1 MEKRSAVWPWVVLGV
16 VAIGGVGGWLFKDD
30 LARLRPAAPAA
41 TAPPP
46 LDGPADPSSVPSPAP
61 ATGPTSPRYPLDTD
75 VAADPALPA
84 LADSDAGAW
93 QALAGV
99 FPADVLAVLLR
110 EHLIQRWVVHVDNL
124 TQPSLPASAMAL
136 QPMPGSLQVAQG
148 SDGVEQLAAANAER
162 YAPWVKAFT
171 QADAQSLATAYV
183 RFYPLVQQAYR
194 DIGHPDGHFNDR
206 LVAVIDHLL
215 QTPEP
220 SGPLAVAPDGKGK
233 YRFVDPALQSLSV
246 GQKALLR
253 LDAGQRK
260 AVKQQLQ
267 AIRVAVTRG

>member
-16 VAIGGVGGWLFKDD
+16 VAIGAVGGWLFKDE
-30 LARLRPAAPAA
+30 LAGLRPASPAT
-41 TAPPP
+41 TASPP
-46 LDGPADPSSVPSPAP
+46 LDTVAAPPLASAPVAATPAA
-61 ATGPTSPRYPLDTD
+61 PRYPLDAG

-84 LADSDAGAW
+84 LADSDASAW
-93 QALAGV
+93 QALGTV
-99 FPADVLAVLLR
+99 FPADALALLLR

-136 QPMPGSLQVAQG
+136 QPLPGSLQLEQG
-148 SDGVEQLAAANAER
+148 SDGNEQLAAANAER
-162 YAPWVKAFT
+162 YAPWVNAFT
-171 QADAQSLATAYV
+171 QADVQSLAAAYV

-220 SGPLAVAPDGKGK
+220 AGPLVVMPDGKGK
-233 YRFVDPALQSLSV
+233 YRFVDPALQALSV

-253 LDAGQRK
+253 LDVGQRK